1 MNIISYFACEKT
13 SFGANL
19 TGGLAFFFVALYIYY
34 RFLYPDKRLSRAI
47 ILKSIACGILSA
59 FVYALLFDTSQ
70 SLASVAWYLMP
81 SLFIV
86 LAAKRDRFVKAGI
99 GFVSVSIMHIFKV
112 LSVYTVILLYSA
124 FFSFSDYE
132 RMSTVVFIVCFALT
146 FLTAIWFLHIKSLC
160 RGISFFFRRENLG
173 LGLVLS
179 SLVFFTA
186 NIEAD
191 GKEHRMVFYLI
202 VAIVMLT
209 SGLGFYF
216 WIRSSITAHYRE
228 RMKLRNEEHYRQLLT
243 EKEQELE
250 KLRQSN
256 EYLAKV
262 VHRDNHLV
270 QSLGA
275 AVDAYF
281 QSGDRAFRDDLLRE
295 VKAFAEERGELLPKE
310 QIASRILPST
320 GNLMI
325 DGAINGLY
333 AKAVSRGIDCSLS
346 VSAAADEVIGKY
358 LSRTELQTLLCDHI
372 KNAVIAV
379 EAKGE
384 ENGKIYVSLSEK
396 NGCYEIGIF
405 ASGIP
410 FEIATLDR
418 LGKEPATT
426 HADSGGSGI
435 GFMTTFRVLEKAR
448 ASLMITEFENPT
460 PFSKSVVF
468 RFDGASA
475 FIISSCRGEELK
487 AALGRSDVLLQQT

>member
-243 EKEQELE
+243 EKEQELGYP
-250 KLRQSN
+250 S
-256 EYLAKV
+256 
-262 VHRDNHLV
+262 
-270 QSLGA
+270 STT
-275 AVDAYF
+275 
-281 QSGDRAFRDDLLRE
+281 LLRLSLNR
-295 VKAFAEERGELLPKE
+295 VVRPHRLAAFVCA
-310 QIASRILPST
+310 
-320 GNLMI
+320 
-325 DGAINGLY
+325 
-333 AKAVSRGIDCSLS
+333 
-346 VSAAADEVIGKY
+346 
-358 LSRTELQTLLCDHI
+358 
-372 KNAVIAV
+372 
-379 EAKGE
+379 
-384 ENGKIYVSLSEK
+384 
-396 NGCYEIGIF
+396 
-405 ASGIP
+405 
-410 FEIATLDR
+410 
-418 LGKEPATT
+418 
-426 HADSGGSGI
+426 
-435 GFMTTFRVLEKAR
+435 
-448 ASLMITEFENPT
+448 
-460 PFSKSVVF
+460 
-468 RFDGASA
+468 
-475 FIISSCRGEELK
+475 
-487 AALGRSDVLLQQT
+487 